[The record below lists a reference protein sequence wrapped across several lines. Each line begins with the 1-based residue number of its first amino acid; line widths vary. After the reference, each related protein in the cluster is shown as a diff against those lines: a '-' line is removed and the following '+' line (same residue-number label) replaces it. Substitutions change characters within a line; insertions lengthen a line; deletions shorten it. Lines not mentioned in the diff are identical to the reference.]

1 MVGNLKLRG
10 GFDMG
15 RWLTDNSRL
24 EKSDKPNKWF
34 LLDNELYQDD
44 ESSIYLAAINSDI
57 ENN

>member
-1 MVGNLKLRG
+1 
-10 GFDMG
+10 MG

-44 ESSIYLAAINSDI
+44 DGSIYLAPRNY
-57 ENN
+57 ETE